1 MSPLTASR
9 LARIHM
15 EATTHAAQRPTRI
28 RRRERR
34 ATARA
39 LWLAACCVGYFGWRV
54 IA

>member
-15 EATTHAAQRPTRI
+15 EATTRPVS
-28 RRRERR
+28 RRSSRR
-34 ATARA
+34 DRKATGRA
-39 LWLAACCVGYFGWRV
+39 LWLAACAVAYFGWRV